1 MTILVISSRSLLRQK
16 MQRSSYMDEQK
27 EMSSTIQ
34 MHSSSI
40 LIYEEDHFDSYLS
53 FSSSINNI

>member
-40 LIYEEDHFDSYLS
+40 LIHEEDHFDSYIS
-53 FSSSINNI
+53 FSSSFNNI